1 MVTQPRRGAV
11 VRLVGSLAAVFILSQ
26 FYRTAVAVIAPD
38 LVRDPGLTAQEL
50 GALTGAFFF
59 AMAVMQLPV
68 GALLDRFGPRR
79 TVPSQL
85 VLAVVGALV
94 ISVADSATTLIVGQ
108 TLIGLGCAGVFMGGL
123 VAISRWFPPA
133 RFATVA
139 ALMTGISG
147 LGNLLSAT
155 PFAALSEEIGWRATY
170 AGLAGLTAFLALIL
184 YTFLRDAPPGHP
196 YHSRTPERLADTVAG
211 LRQVLRHPEMPGILT
226 IAFVSFSTIFAIRAL
241 WAGPYLADVHG
252 LGAVER
258 GNVLLVMGLAM
269 IVGVAVY
276 GPLDRIFKRRHI
288 IFMGA
293 GTSTVIL
300 SVLALAPTLAL
311 WQVTALF
318 AGLSLFSAYYIH
330 VLSHTRSLFEDRL
343 IGRAITATNFAAFTG
358 VGVMQVVPG
367 FIVGGFANGADGA
380 DAAVPYRWV
389 FALLAAAVVIAL
401 AIYMRARKVS

>member
-1 MVTQPRRGAV
+1 MATQVPRGAII
-11 VRLVGSLAAVFILSQ
+11 RLVGSLAAVFILSQ

-38 LVRDPGLTAQEL
+38 LVRDPGLSAQEL

-68 GALLDRFGPRR
+68 GVLLDRFGPRR

-94 ISVADSATTLIVGQ
+94 ISAADSATTLIVGQ
-108 TLIGLGCAGVFMGGL
+108 VLIGLGCAGVFMGGL
-123 VAISRWFPPA
+123 VAISRWFRPA

-139 ALMTGISG
+139 ALLTGTSG

-155 PFAALSEEIGWRATY
+155 PFAALTEEIGWRATY
-170 AGLAGLTAFLALIL
+170 AWLAGLTALLALIL
-184 YTFLRDAPPGHP
+184 YAFLRDAPPGHP
-196 YHSRTPERLADTVAG
+196 YHTRTPERLAGTLAG

-252 LGAVER
+252 LGALER

-276 GPLDRIFKRRHI
+276 GPLDRVFKRRHI

-300 SVLALAPTLAL
+300 SVLALAPNPAL

-367 FIVGGFANGADGA
+367 FIVGGFEGGDSAIA
-380 DAAVPYRWV
+380 YRWV

-401 AIYMRARKVS
+401 AIYVRAGRKS